1 MTTAEILRTHNA
13 WRRGEGE
20 WAEKTI
26 ADLPF
31 TNAELG
37 AAIDEAVRV
46 MVGQSNP
53 ASSIIKIKN
62 GPYDVADE
70 ALDKLRSLGWS
81 CYVLRDDELYSHG
94 LASSNFQHTYVW
106 TVLCIAPTK

>member
-1 MTTAEILRTHNA
+1 VFSAHMTTAEILRTHNA

-37 AAIDEAVRV
+37 
-46 MVGQSNP
+46 GQSNP

-106 TVLCIAPTK
+106 TVLCVAPTK